1 MKKSTVSSIN
11 GYFKINY
18 TIFVLGIIVATFSQ
32 KAFSQN
38 FYPMPAMVNPALEKQ
53 LLRQL
58 SRSQDPENIK
68 VLLKLSYVF
77 LNKPFKNAKNL
88 DRAFNYAIQA
98 RDKSDRMHDSSG
110 YNQAQLL
117 ISNIYL
123 FKENFPAAERVLKMV
138 NDTTRLNI
146 LLALSYCYLNT
157 SIGSFERSITYSS
170 KYALLAKQLSIRL
183 HDRKKELL
191 ALFYLAN
198 VHNAQGDRVRSEQE
212 LLYIVR
218 EFKLIKY
225 PYLHYCYNVLS
236 AINQNNGNY
245 DQGLFYALETIKSM
259 KMTGDSTGAGEF
271 YSNLGNIFYRLGQ
284 DDESES
290 AYKLAMV
297 HYQND
302 ATYLETFYDAISI
315 YTDLL
320 IRNHSANKALEF
332 LNEYGYKDNA
342 VYLQLSQIYRSYA
355 KCYLAL
361 KKFDLAEKY
370 YLQAFQIAK
379 DANLLSYASYHLVA
393 KFYVESKNFKK
404 ARPYLQK
411 ALSTV
416 SKETDVSS
424 RAQLNYMLFLADST
438 SGDYLSA
445 IKYLNLKKKYDDILY
460 QEIKTKEIQKML
472 VHYDTEK
479 KNQEIISLKQKE
491 MLHLANLEQAT
502 TIRNVTIGWTL
513 IMFLIGTLL
522 FRQYKQKQKYNQ
534 VIVQKNVMQ
543 QEMLNKQQD
552 LLHDKEWLLKE
563 IHHRVKNNHQ
573 IAISLIDLQSNYL
586 QKGEALTAIK
596 EIRSRMNA
604 MSLIHQKLYMSE
616 SMVSISMA
624 PYIRELADHLID
636 TFSDGNKINIRFNF
650 NPVELD
656 VSQAVPIGLI
666 LNEAITNSIK
676 YAFAQTENPVIEI
689 SLEQTGISHIK
700 LVIQD
705 NGSGMKNMEIT
716 KNSASIG
723 MVLMEILSKQLNGDI
738 TFCSENGLRITINFQ
753 KEEINKNKDKDFVV
767 DNLSVFSEDEIL

>member
-18 TIFVLGIIVATFSQ
+18 TIFVLGIIVATISQ

-58 SRSQDPENIK
+58 SRSQDRENIK
-68 VLLKLSYVF
+68 VLLKLSYLF
-77 LNKPFKNAKNL
+77 LNKPFKDAENL

-98 RDKSDRMHDSSG
+98 RDKSDRIHDSSG

-138 NDTTRLNI
+138 NDTTRFNI
-146 LLALSYCYLNT
+146 LLALSYCYKNT
-157 SIGSFERSITYSS
+157 SVGSVERSTTYSL
-170 KYALLAKQLSIRL
+170 KYALLAKQLSTRL

-198 VHNAQGDRVRSEQE
+198 VHNAQGDRIRSEQE

-259 KMTGDSTGAGEF
+259 KTTGDSIGAGEF
-271 YSNLGNIFYRLGQ
+271 YSNLGYIFYRLGQ
-284 DDESES
+284 YDESEN
-290 AYKLAMV
+290 AYNLAMV
-297 HYQND
+297 HYEND
-302 ATYLETFYDAISI
+302 ATYLETFYDAIPI
-315 YTDLL
+315 YTFLL
-320 IRNHSANKALEF
+320 ITKHSANKALEF
-332 LNEYGYKDNA
+332 LNDNVYKDHA
-342 VYLQLSQIYRSYA
+342 VYPSQLSTINFSYA
-355 KCYLAL
+355 KCYQAL
-361 KKFDLAEKY
+361 KKNDLAEKY
-370 YLQAFQIAK
+370 YLKVFQIEK
-379 DANLLSYASYHLVA
+379 DANLLHQASFQSVA
-393 KFYVESKNFKK
+393 NFYVESKNFKK

-416 SKETDVSS
+416 NKGTAVST
-424 RAQLNYMLFLADST
+424 RAQLHYMLFLADSA
-438 SGDYLSA
+438 SGNYLSA

-460 QEIKTKEIQKML
+460 QERKTKEIQKML
-472 VHYDTEK
+472 VQYDTEK

-513 IMFLIGTLL
+513 IMFLIGALL

-552 LLHDKEWLLKE
+552 LLNDKEWLLKE

-586 QKGEALTAIK
+586 QKGDALTAIK

-604 MSLIHQKLYMSE
+604 MALIHQKLYMSE

-624 PYIRELADHLID
+624 PYIRELTDHLIE
-636 TFSDGNKINIRFNF
+636 TFSDGNKINIGFNL
-650 NPVELD
+650 NSVELD

-689 SLEQTGISHIK
+689 SLEQEGISDLK

-705 NGSGMKNMEIT
+705 NGSGLKNVEIT

-723 MVLMEILSKQLNGDI
+723 IVLMEILSKQLNGDI
-738 TFCSENGLRITINFQ
+738 TFCSKNGLRITVKFK
-753 KEEINKNKDKDFVV
+753 KE
-767 DNLSVFSEDEIL
+767 

>member
-68 VLLKLSYVF
+68 VLLKLSYLF
-77 LNKPFKNAKNL
+77 LNKPFKDAKNL
-88 DRAFNYAIQA
+88 DLAFNYAIQA
-98 RDKSDRMHDSSG
+98 RDKSDRTHDSSG

-146 LLALSYCYLNT
+146 LLALSYCYKNT
-157 SIGSFERSITYSS
+157 SIGSVEGGIANAL

-191 ALFYLAN
+191 ALFCLAS
-198 VHNAQGDRVRSEQE
+198 VHNAQGDRIRSEQE

-225 PYLHYCYNVLS
+225 PYLHYCYNLLS

-245 DQGLFYALETIKSM
+245 DQGLFYALETIRSM
-259 KMTGDSTGAGEF
+259 KTTGDSIGAGEF
-271 YSNLGNIFYRLGQ
+271 YSNLGYIFYRLGQ
-284 DDESES
+284 YDESES
-290 AYKLAMV
+290 AYNLAMV
-297 HYQND
+297 HHQND
-302 ATYLETFYDAISI
+302 ATYLDTFYDAIRI

-320 IRNHSANKALEF
+320 IRKHSVNKALKF
-332 LNEYGYKDNA
+332 LNKYVYKTHA
-342 VYLQLSQIYRSYA
+342 VHPLQLIIINLAYA

-370 YLQAFQIAK
+370 HLQAFQIEK
-379 DANLLSYASYHLVA
+379 DDNMLFQASYQRLA
-393 KFYVESKNFKK
+393 NFYVESKNFKK

-416 SKETDVSS
+416 SKETAVDT
-424 RAQLNYMLFLADST
+424 RAQLNNMLFLADSA

-491 MLHLANLEQAT
+491 LLHLANLEQAT

-513 IMFLIGTLL
+513 IMFFIGALL

-624 PYIRELADHLID
+624 PYIRELTDHLID
-636 TFSDGNKINIRFNF
+636 TFSDGNKINIRYNF
-650 NPVELD
+650 NSVELD

-689 SLEQTGISHIK
+689 SLELKGISDLK

-705 NGSGMKNMEIT
+705 NGSGLKNVEIT

-723 MVLMEILSKQLNGDI
+723 MILMEILSKQLNGDI
-738 TFCSENGLRITINFQ
+738 SFCSKNGLRITVEFK
-753 KEEINKNKDKDFVV
+753 KEEINKNKDRDFVV
-767 DNLSVFSEDEIL
+767 DN